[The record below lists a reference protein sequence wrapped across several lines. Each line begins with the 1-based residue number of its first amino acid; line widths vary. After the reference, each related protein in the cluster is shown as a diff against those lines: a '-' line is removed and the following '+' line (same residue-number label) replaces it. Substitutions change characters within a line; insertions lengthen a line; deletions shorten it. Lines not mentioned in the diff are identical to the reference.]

1 MLPFTRECYRKYHVA
16 GSFWFLFCF
25 ALFWFSLLFLI
36 FGGGGWPKTLLFASE
51 FTVILL
57 PYLNLVLRIV
67 THLYLAYLCGAEVL
81 VKET

>member
-16 GSFWFLFCF
+16 GFFGFLFCF

-36 FGGGGWPKTLLFASE
+36 FFGGRGWGWPKTLLFASE

-67 THLYLAYLCGAEVL
+67 THLYLAYLCGTEVFG
-81 VKET
+81 

>member
-1 MLPFTRECYRKYHVA
+1 MVFVLLCFVLVFVA
-16 GSFWFLFCF
+16 VFN
-25 ALFWFSLLFLI
+25 
-36 FGGGGWPKTLLFASE
+36 FGGGGGWLKTLLFASE